1 MNTIKLKAR
10 AKINISLDIVGKRD
24 NGYHE
29 VEMIMQ
35 TINLYDDMTL
45 TKKESDEIS
54 IKTNLA
60 YLPTDRRNLI
70 YQIIEYMKSEF
81 NIKEGIHVDLFKRI
95 PVAAG
100 LAGGSSNGAQTILGM
115 NQLFELDLNMETMLG
130 IGQRFGSDIPYCM
143 IQGTALA
150 TGLGEKIELLNP
162 FPEFHVVLLKPKFG
176 VSTATVYKGY
186 KMEEIKAHPPTS
198 ALIEAINNQDKTFIC
213 NNLVNVLE
221 SVSCKLHPEITKIKE
236 QLVDLEA
243 DGVLMSGSGP
253 SVFGLFTDKEKAK
266 AAVES
271 FNKDKQMQYVYLTT
285 IYNIKRGS
293 YKNG

>member
-10 AKINISLDIVGKRD
+10 AKINISLDIVGKRE

-45 TKKESDEIS
+45 SKKDDDEIT
-54 IKTNLA
+54 IKTNLT

-115 NQLFELDLNMETMLG
+115 NQLFDLNLDTDTMLS

-162 FPEFHVVLLKPKFG
+162 FPDFHVVLLKPKFG

-186 KMEEIKAHPPTS
+186 NMNEAKKHPPTA
-198 ALIEAINNQDKTFIC
+198 ALIEAIGNQDRTFIC

-221 SVSCKLHPEITKIKE
+221 SVSCKLHPEITMIKE
-236 QLVDLEA
+236 QLIELEA

-253 SVFGLFTDKEKAK
+253 SVFGLFTDKVKAQV
-266 AAVES
+266 AVDVFKQS
-271 FNKDKQMQYVYLTT
+271 KQMQYVYLTT
-285 IYNIKRGS
+285 IYNIKRG
-293 YKNG
+293 

>member
-45 TKKESDEIS
+45 TKKDHDEIT
-54 IKTNLA
+54 IKTNLS

-81 NIKEGIHVDLFKRI
+81 KIEKGVHVDLFKRI

-115 NQLFELDLNMETMLG
+115 NTLFNLKLDMDTMLG
-130 IGQRFGSDIPYCM
+130 IGAKFGSDIPYCM

-186 KMEEIKAHPPTS
+186 RLEEEKEHPPTKE
-198 ALIEAINNQDKTFIC
+198 LLKAIDKQDRTYIC
-213 NNLVNVLE
+213 RNLVNVLE
-221 SVSCKLHPEITKIKE
+221 SVSCKLHPEINEIKDK
-236 QLVDLEA
+236 LKSLHA

-253 SVFGLFTDKEKAK
+253 SVFGLFTDYAQAK
-266 AAVES
+266 QAADLFRQE
-271 FNKDKQMQYVYLTT
+271 KQMQYVYLTT
-285 IYNIKRGS
+285 IHNVKRG
-293 YKNG
+293 